1 MHDSLEQLLLQIAVI
16 LLAARLLGSAMRF
29 IGQPRVVGEMLAGIM
44 LGPSVLG
51 LLAHGVWLK
60 MLFPVQP
67 GADPYPDLNIL
78 SQIGVVLFM
87 FLVGLELDPKLLRNQ
102 GKALL
107 IAGTSSLAGPL
118 IAGII
123 LGVILFPTLHGP
135 VNNEFVFA
143 LFIGTAMCITAFP
156 VLARII
162 AERNL
167 QRTRVGAF
175 ALACGAFNDVI
186 GWCLL
191 ALVIAVCTSAGLGTH
206 KAEYPLAS
214 AAMTVVW
221 TLSFGAF
228 MLIVMPKLLRPL
240 QVVYERRG
248 YLSRNTLALIL
259 LLLLLSGCITE
270 WIGIQAIFGGF
281 LLGAAMP
288 AEGRFVRHLTDKL
301 EDLVLL
307 LLLPIFFA
315 YTGLRTQIGLLNT
328 THLWQ
333 ICLLVLVVATVSK
346 LACSSLAAKFAGL
359 TWRQSGVLGALMNA
373 RGLIEL
379 IVLNIGLSLH
389 VLSPAMFAIMVIM
402 ALATTFTTTPLLY
415 LCYSPAR
422 QRRDAAAEAPEVAQG
437 ETRILTMLS
446 SPLTAAMLTRIAA
459 LFLANDPGRI
469 LAMHLANP
477 DEHEQR
483 QNLLHPPDDPVEM
496 AIQQAAKLKI
506 PVNAIS
512 LVSRDFGRD
521 ICLNAAHYQAQWILL
536 GGHRGLFSSAPL
548 GSLAD
553 EVLRDAGRNVAI
565 LAEKNLADIRRVMVP
580 YLGEPQDIG
589 ALIAADRLGRNHDL
603 RVTILHVVKPGTSKA
618 ASSEKIGVQSLVD
631 RHISSTGTANQI
643 HFQVMESDSP
653 AQVVVLE
660 SQHYDLIILGIAPQW
675 QLHHKLLGKSQQS
688 VADQAHCS
696 VLIVQAAAPAT
707 SNQILP
713 AGTAVP
719 TPSTTTA

>member
-1 MHDSLEQLLLQIAVI
+1 
-16 LLAARLLGSAMRF
+16 MRF
-29 IGQPRVVGEMLAGIM
+29 IGQPRVVGEMLAGIV

-51 LLAHGVWLK
+51 LLDHGVWLTI
-60 MLFPVQP
+60 LFPIHP
-67 GADPYPDLNIL
+67 GGQPYPDLNIL

-102 GKALL
+102 GQALL
-107 IAGTSSLAGPL
+107 IAGTSSLVGPL
-118 IAGII
+118 MAGII
-123 LGVILFPTLHGP
+123 LGAILFPALHGP
-135 VNNEFVFA
+135 VDNEFVFA

-167 QRTRVGAF
+167 QRTRMGAF

-191 ALVIAVCTSAGLGTH
+191 ALVIAVCTSFGLGPH
-206 KAEYPLAS
+206 LAKYPLAS
-214 AAMTVVW
+214 AAMTLIW
-221 TLSFGAF
+221 TLCFGAF
-228 MLIVMPKLLRPL
+228 MLVVMPRFLRPL

-259 LLLLLSGCITE
+259 LLLLLCACITE

-307 LLLPIFFA
+307 LLLPIFFV
-315 YTGLRTQIGLLNT
+315 YTGLRTQIGLLDT
-328 THLWQ
+328 WHLWK
-333 ICLLVLVVATVSK
+333 ICLVVLLVASASK
-346 LACSSLAAKFAGL
+346 LACSSLAARFAGL

-402 ALATTFTTTPLLY
+402 AIATTFTTTPLLY

-422 QRRDAAAEAPEVAQG
+422 QRRDAAAEAPTTAPG

-446 SPLTAAMLTRIAA
+446 SPLTAAMLTRIGA
-459 LFLANDPGRI
+459 LLLAGDRGRI
-469 LAMHLANP
+469 LAVHLDNP

-483 QNLLHPPDDPVEM
+483 QNLLHPPRDPVEI
-496 AIQQAAKLKI
+496 AIQQAATLKI

-521 ICLNAAHYQAQWILL
+521 ICLNAGNYQAQWILL

-553 EVLRDAGRNVAI
+553 EVLRDAHRNVAI
-565 LAEKNLADIRRVMVP
+565 LTAKELSEIRRVMVP

-589 ALIAADRLGRNHDL
+589 ALIAADRLGRHPDV
-603 RVTILHVVKPGTSKA
+603 RVTILHVVKPGSAKA
-618 ASSEKIGVQSLVD
+618 TASGNSGVQGLVD
-631 RHISSTGTANQI
+631 RHISSAGAANQI
-643 HFQVMESDSP
+643 HFQVIENNSP
-653 AQVVVLE
+653 TEVVVRE
-660 SQHYDLIILGIAPQW
+660 SSHYDLIILGIAPQW
-675 QLHHKLLGKSQQS
+675 QLHHKLLGRSQQS
-688 VADQAHCS
+688 VADQAQCA
-696 VLIVQAAAPAT
+696 VLIVQAAAT
-707 SNQILP
+707 
-713 AGTAVP
+713 P
-719 TPSTTTA
+719 TPAATNPTSQIAAAIAAPPTPTA

>member
-1 MHDSLEQLLLQIAVI
+1 MRDSLDQLLLQIAVI
-16 LLAARLLGSAMRF
+16 LLTARLLGSAMRY
-29 IGQPRVVGEMLAGIM
+29 IGQPRVVGEMLAGIV

-51 LLAHGVWLK
+51 LAAHGAWLK
-60 MLFPVQP
+60 ILFPVHP
-67 GADPYPDLNIL
+67 GGQPYPDLNIL
-78 SQIGVVLFM
+78 SQLGVLLFM

-102 GKALL
+102 GKAVL
-107 IAGTSSLAGPL
+107 IAGTSSLTGPL
-118 IAGII
+118 IVGII
-123 LGVILFPTLHGP
+123 LGVIVFPTLHGP

-175 ALACGAFNDVI
+175 ALACGALNDVI

-191 ALVIAVCTSAGLGTH
+191 ALVIAVCTSVGLGSH
-206 KAEYPLAS
+206 KAQYPLVSAS
-214 AAMTVVW
+214 MTVIW
-221 TLSFGAF
+221 TLCFGAF
-228 MLIVMPKLLRPL
+228 MLVVMPKLLRPL

-259 LLLLLSGCITE
+259 LLLLISACITE

-288 AEGRFVRHLTDKL
+288 AESRFVRHLTDKL

-307 LLLPIFFA
+307 LLLPIFFV
-315 YTGLRTQIGLLNT
+315 YTGLRTQLGLLDT
-328 THLWQ
+328 WHLWE
-333 ICLLVLVVATVSK
+333 ICLVVLLLASVSK

-389 VLSPAMFAIMVIM
+389 VLSPAMFTIMVIM
-402 ALATTFTTTPLLY
+402 AIATTFTTTPLLY

-422 QRRDAAAEAPEVAQG
+422 QRRDAAAEAPETTAG

-446 SPLTAAMLTRIAA
+446 SPLTAATLTRIGA
-459 LFLANDPGRI
+459 LLLAGDSGRI
-469 LAMHLANP
+469 LALHLDNP

-483 QNLLHPPDDPVEM
+483 QNLPDPPRDPVEI
-496 AIQQAAKLKI
+496 AIQQAAALKI
-506 PVNAIS
+506 PVNAMS

-521 ICLNAAHYQAQWILL
+521 IGLNAAHYQAQWILL

-553 EVLRDAGRNVAI
+553 EVLRDVHRNIAI
-565 LAEKNLADIRRVMVP
+565 LTAKEMGEIRRVMVP

-603 RVTILHVVKPGTSKA
+603 RVTILHVVKPGSAKA
-618 ASSEKIGVQSLVD
+618 ASKNLGVQSLVD
-631 RHISSTGTANQI
+631 RHISSAGAANQI
-643 HFQVMESDSP
+643 HFQVIENDSP
-653 AQVVVLE
+653 AEVVVRE
-660 SQHYDLIILGIAPQW
+660 SSHYDLIILGIAPQW
-675 QLHHKLLGKSQQS
+675 QLHHKLLGRSQQS

-696 VLIVQAAAPAT
+696 VLIVQAAAPPVSNPT
-707 SNQILP
+707 SQAA
-713 AGTAVP
+713 AGVAA
-719 TPSTTTA
+719 PSKPPM